1 MQNSWGKY
9 MLGELIRV
17 RIDAAHMPE
26 DANRAHADLA
36 LPTNV
41 AIAALV
47 PDILQIFDIDIA
59 DFPLAQWQLRPCP
72 NLGSS
77 MPPMLLPTPPIP
89 TVSVRLIWLLAVPPP
104 SWPQLQS
111 QLPH

>member
-26 DANRAHADLA
+26 DTNRAHADLA

-59 DFPLAQWQLRPCP
+59 DFPLAQWQLRTAALLSTTQVPCP

-104 SWPQLQS
+104 S
-111 QLPH
+111 